1 MFGITIQDFHL
12 SNHKNFGID
21 IFDTNID
28 DNVLTLDTDKFIGNL
43 NADVMLKFETS
54 LILANTV
61 LSVNNIIRQFT
72 DYLTYN
78 VNRSNVKP
86 SNVNKSFWNKDL
98 GYFKVFVRRLN
109 QIKHKNSIK
118 LTYDVTL
125 KFCRDN
131 FFQTTDLSSLS
142 RVWDKP
148 YKILTKSESFK

>member
-78 VNRSNVKP
+78 VNRSIRIVVGNVECDLYLFFFL
-86 SNVNKSFWNKDL
+86 SFLNVNE
-98 GYFKVFVRRLN
+98 
-109 QIKHKNSIK
+109 KNSSTN
-118 LTYDVTL
+118 LCYV
-125 KFCRDN
+125 
-131 FFQTTDLSSLS
+131 
-142 RVWDKP
+142 
-148 YKILTKSESFK
+148 